1 MTKRTFLHYKNKY
14 RKESGYLV
22 LIKIEFNYLSVIIN
36 TSINQIDISHFIQYE
51 KEIFIFISF
60 STKKAIIK
68 EYIKLIDC
76 VVT

>member
-1 MTKRTFLHYKNKY
+1 M
-14 RKESGYLV
+14 
-22 LIKIEFNYLSVIIN
+22 
-36 TSINQIDISHFIQYE
+36 NQIDISHFIQYE

-76 VVT
+76 VVTHALKKK